1 MGVRGCHPPFVFY
14 FFLFLFFSVP
24 SSSLPQSLL
33 RVPFARL
40 RREEEEEEVEEK
52 GALNDYS
59 AGKDSF
65 EKVHPAMHARNGE
78 EFPEIREG
86 SSSISEE
93 EGRNYRDLITTR
105 EEKSCRFFGVRR
117 FSKQEASSKDKDKTL
132 TQLRAA
138 RIRRRGRRRR

>member
-40 RREEEEEEVEEK
+40 GREEEEEVEEK

-105 EEKSCRFFGVRR
+105 EEKSCRFFEGFR
-117 FSKQEASSKDKDKTL
+117 SKFE
-132 TQLRAA
+132 
-138 RIRRRGRRRR
+138 G